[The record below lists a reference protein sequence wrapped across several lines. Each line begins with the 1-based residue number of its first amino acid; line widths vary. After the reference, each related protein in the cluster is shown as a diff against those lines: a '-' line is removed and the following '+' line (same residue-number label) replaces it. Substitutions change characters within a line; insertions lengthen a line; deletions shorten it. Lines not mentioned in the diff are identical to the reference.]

1 MEFTQSPTDTRE
13 ELRSINFDLY
23 YEVITSNNYLRT
35 ILFRQWYQALV
46 DMLVV
51 SYLYYVGNSTGEN
64 RFKRSLIGN
73 YSSHEDACTLQEPKN
88 SDKSHIFLR

>member
-1 MEFTQSPTDTRE
+1 MEFSKSPTDTTE

-23 YEVITSNNYLRT
+23 YNVITSNNYLRT

-46 DMLVV
+46 DMVVV
-51 SYLYYVGNSTGEN
+51 SYLYYVGNSAGEN

-73 YSSHEDACTLQEPKN
+73 YSSHEEECTLQEPKN
-88 SDKSHIFLR
+88 SEKSHIFLR

>member
-1 MEFTQSPTDTRE
+1 MEFPKSPTDTTE

-51 SYLYYVGNSTGEN
+51 SYLYFGLNL
-64 RFKRSLIGN
+64 SL
-73 YSSHEDACTLQEPKN
+73 YLFFCLW
-88 SDKSHIFLR
+88 